1 MNIKT
6 NYVRKL
12 RWILIAILCLAIGG
26 IIRSLVTGNDLW
38 FPWLCVVTTT
48 IMALMQQKTIRI
60 QRETID
66 YYEEE
71 HQ

>member
-6 NYVRKL
+6 NYIRKT
-12 RWILIAILCLAIGG
+12 RWLLIAILCLAIGG
-26 IIRSLVTGNDLW
+26 IIRSLVTGNALW
-38 FPWLCVVTTT
+38 LPWLCVITTST
-48 IMALMQQKTIRI
+48 IGLMQQKTIRI

-71 HQ
+71 YQ